1 MNGLYY
7 YKLVS
12 PYPEDVTKNCKLT
25 INEIDH
31 NFLTLKDNDIK
42 KAEFIR
48 EDKTLVLTRN
58 NGEKLIVPLRDV
70 TYNLEVDAECGES
83 GTTLTISY
91 DCVEGKKTVTIANI
105 LTADNLM
112 DIIGSDILTKVITD
126 GTLKGNGTMTSP
138 LGIAGVEKT
147 GMLAPALKVFD
158 LTKGGQLPEVAK
170 LGTRYVTKEYV
181 NDYGYLYNGA
191 GIDKIAQRLKDKY
204 VSKNSKDTERFAW
217 RIPTKADWDALLNSL
232 EPCDP
237 RRGCREH
244 GSTQC
249 HVELGCVAGKFLKS
263 DCGWC
268 NQPACQCNATKPNTG
283 CTIEDEDYFVE
294 PGTPDCNGEIDNFNT
309 DDVPAYKPESPI
321 GVDKY
326 GMGILPAGVAT
337 YNKRHNR
344 VEYAQFGEQSAFWTS
359 THVHDDPN
367 QDRYV
372 KVFECEK
379 NGVYQVAECPEP
391 YYSVRLVKDYD
402 GSNFYDSEYIDGV
415 LYKTVLFPESGQ
427 VWLASNYADKSGF
440 KEYNPD
446 CAEAPEV
453 VEVNDGQVV
462 EKRVEMFINEWNG
475 YYWEKRIMHEGD
487 TIVIENP
494 CFDQGTGKTTQICI
508 LDEHNVPDCVEVE
521 IPKVAQSNIEYRVF
535 TEDDCNKVLVNT
547 DDLVVERV
555 VQIIIPLLIK
565 EREKRIQNDTILSG
579 MIITEREERISADTE
594 LWEALAEEASA
605 RTETDNQLWDA
616 IRQEYERATS
626 AETQLWDG
634 INQEAQARMEVDTQ
648 IWEALNNEINARL
661 EVDAQQWAA
670 INGETARAQE
680 VEAQLWGAINA
691 ETARAQEVEAQLWD
705 GINGE
710 TARAQEVEAQLW
722 AALNAEIER
731 AKAREDEIDGQL
743 IDWSK
748 NPFQMYA
755 AVPKDDNNLTLET
768 KDEIEEHYIKV
779 DFYGNFGEI

>member
-217 RIPTKADWDALLNSL
+217 RVPTKADWDALLNSI

-237 RRGCREH
+237 GRGCREH
-244 GSTQC
+244 GSAQC

-283 CTIEDEDYFVE
+283 CTFEDEDYYVE
-294 PGTPDCNGEIDNFNT
+294 PGNPDCSGNTENFNN
-309 DDVPAYKPESPI
+309 DVPACKPESTI

-326 GMGILPAGVAT
+326 GMSILPAGVAI
-337 YNKRHNR
+337 YNKLHKRL
-344 VEYAQFGEQSAFWTS
+344 EYNSFGDQAAFWTS
-359 THVHDDPN
+359 THVHDDLG

-372 KVFECEK
+372 KSFECEK
-379 NGVYQVAECPEP
+379 NGVYQFAECPDP

-402 GSNFYDSEYIDGV
+402 GSNYYDSEYIDGV
-415 LYKTVLFPESGQ
+415 LYKTILFPESGQ

-440 KEYNPD
+440 IEYTD
-446 CAEAPEV
+446 GGEVPEV
-453 VEVNDGQVV
+453 VDVNDGQVV
-462 EKRVEMFINEWNG
+462 ERRVEMFINEWNG
-475 YYWEKRIMHEGD
+475 YYWEKRIMREGD

-494 CFDQGTGKTTQICI
+494 CFDQGTGTTTNVCWTDKDHVPHCI
-508 LDEHNVPDCVEVE
+508 EVE

-535 TEDDCNKVLVNT
+535 TEDDSCNKILVNT

-555 VQIIIPLLIK
+555 VQIIVPMI
-565 EREKRIQNDTILSG
+565 EK
-579 MIITEREERISADTE
+579 EREERIEEDDKLWDALNEEISARTDGDAALSGAIDDLREDMEEADAE
-594 LWEALAEEASA
+594 LWEAILKEASA
-605 RTETDNQLWDA
+605 RTDVDN
-616 IRQEYERATS
+616 
-626 AETQLWDG
+626 
-634 INQEAQARMEVDTQ
+634 Q
-648 IWEALNNEINARL
+648 IWEAIAKEASARTDVDNQIWDALNKEINDRL

-670 INGETARAQE
+670 INGETERAQT
-680 VEAQLWGAINA
+680 VEGQLWDAINA

-722 AALNAEIER
+722 DAIVEEIER
-731 AKAREDEIDGQL
+731 ATARENEIDGQL

-748 NPFQMYA
+748 NPFEMTA
-755 AVPKDDNNLTLET
+755 AVGKDEYNLKLET
-768 KDEIEEHYIKV
+768 KDGNPEHTIKIQFNG
-779 DFYGNFGEI
+779 DFGKI